1 MPIFGILAGSMAAL
15 GLATVVADHAG
26 PYGDQL
32 GGGQVVDRSATA
44 DIAANLTA
52 SAWRQGKFG
61 HKQRST
67 IWPILICCLPIII

>member
-52 SAWRQGKFG
+52 SAWRHRANLAISRDPRYG
-61 HKQRST
+61 
-67 IWPILICCLPIII
+67 PY